1 MEPQEKMEEQA
12 KPTAQGRQLP
22 LEQEAVVGVGR
33 QEEGAETA
41 HC

>member
-1 MEPQEKMEEQA
+1 MEQQEQSEVQA
-12 KPTAQGRQLP
+12 EPTAQERQLS

-41 HC
+41 RC